1 MAKCFICKR
10 KVPIALDTK
19 ETFSPNKTCL
29 RCFTRMLVECVDM
42 TDRKEFDAWKKKVR
56 EEKNISL
63 ILGYEV
69 FKKKKE
75 REE

>member
-56 EEKNISL
+56 DEQGIRL
-63 ILGYEV
+63 TLGYEILPR
-69 FKKKKE
+69 KKE
-75 REE
+75 IE

>member
-42 TDRKEFDAWKKKVR
+42 TDRKEFDAWKKKIR

-75 REE
+75 KEQ